1 MVCSICLEIYNGG
14 HIHEK
19 LLWPSALLEIP
30 PTSSSSSSSS
40 FSFLALL
47 PSTLLVL
54 SYGFGFGFGFGVALS
69 CFFSFGIMIPLLVR
83 DNSSKLIFKLFY
95 CESAM
100 ASILVDDGANA
111 AES

>member
-1 MVCSICLEIYNGG
+1 M
-14 HIHEK
+14 
-19 LLWPSALLEIP
+19 ALCFARN
-30 PTSSSSSSSS
+30 TSNFFFLSSSSS

-54 SYGFGFGFGFGVALS
+54 SYCFGFGFGFGFGVALS